1 VLWLLPV
8 LLLGGAA
15 LVARGRFSK
24 DKNMS
29 GWIVMTGMGLAS
41 ALAILAFVQG
51 RRQLWQPV
59 MATVILAMAGYAWQ
73 GRPELPSAPARQLL
87 RNRVLPRRCSRCAA
101 TWTRIIGVAKMWLVT
116 ADGFARD
123 GSYAAA
129 SGYIQAGLREHP
141 ENADLWSALGLVLML
156 AADGELT
163 PPAKLAFDKARQ
175 LAPNLPAP
183 DYFEGLAALF
193 DRKPDVT
200 IASGRQLLAACD
212 SQRQMAS
219 SR

>member
-1 VLWLLPV
+1 
-8 LLLGGAA
+8 
-15 LVARGRFSK
+15 
-24 DKNMS
+24 MS

-41 ALAILAFVQG
+41 ALAILAFVKG

-73 GRPELPSAPARQLL
+73 GRPDLPSAPAQPIAAEQGAAEALL
-87 RNRVLPRRCSRCAA
+87 KMRSDMDQNY
-101 TWTRIIGVAKMWLVT
+101 GVAKMWLVT

-163 PPAKLAFDKARQ
+163 PPARLAFGKARQ

-193 DRKPDVT
+193 DRKPEVT
-200 IASGRQLLAACD
+200 IAKWKQLLERATPNAKWRPAVE
-212 SQRQMAS
+212 SQLSGLESLLAGAPQAPAS
-219 SR
+219 QK